1 MRFYEYETMSS
12 LPGIFQNLSGA
23 STAAAAAAEGGAVEK
38 KRKIIRTKKSEVP
51 AAADDVGAEPEGGAY
66 IFYVLKH
73 NKIYKLVLRE
83 LIKRTLFLKWLQK
96 FDFVMREFEEKS
108 RAYIEHK
115 AAAAAGAAAGAAM
128 KKSGVMVIRRKKK
141 A

>member
-1 MRFYEYETMSS
+1 MSS
-12 LPGIFQNLSGA
+12 LPGIFQNLSSAG
-23 STAAAAAAEGGAVEK
+23 AAAAAAEGGAVEK

-51 AAADDVGAEPEGGAY
+51 AAAAAEPEGGAY

-115 AAAAAGAAAGAAM
+115 AAAAAGAAM